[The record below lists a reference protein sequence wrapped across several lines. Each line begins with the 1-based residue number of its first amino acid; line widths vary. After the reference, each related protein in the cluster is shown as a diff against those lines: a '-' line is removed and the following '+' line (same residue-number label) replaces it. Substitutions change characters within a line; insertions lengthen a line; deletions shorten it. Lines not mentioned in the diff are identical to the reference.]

1 MTHSS
6 RRAFLNCA
14 MAVTAAGLASTAPAI
29 EPIRRQGSSRIK
41 LSLAAYS
48 LRQFLEIRQNRQE
61 MTLDDFIDQSSAWP
75 IDAVELTAYYFP
87 QTTVETLARLKGRC
101 TRQGLDVSGTA
112 VGNNFCHTDAE
123 RQRQQI
129 IHVKQWIEHTSRLG
143 GKTMRIFAGSVE
155 RGDTEE
161 RARARAIDAIGECCT
176 HAGQFGVYLALEN
189 HGGITGTAEQLLTIV
204 RAVRSDW
211 FGVNLDTGNFRT
223 ADPYADIAAAAPYA
237 VTVQMKTEIHRA
249 GRELEEADL
258 RRLFGILRRANYR
271 GYVALEYEAAA
282 NPREAVPATLR
293 TMRGLCDEA
302 PATPR

>member
-1 MTHSS
+1 MSITS
-6 RRAFLNCA
+6 RRAFLSS
-14 MAVTAAGLASTAPAI
+14 GLAIAATNLASSATAI

-48 LRQFLEIRQNRQE
+48 FRQFLEIRQNRQE
-61 MTLDDFIDQSSAWP
+61 MTLDDFIDQASAWP
-75 IDAVELTAYYFP
+75 IDALELTGYYFP
-87 QTTVETLARLKGRC
+87 QTTTEYLARLKGRC
-101 TRQGLDVSGTA
+101 TRQGLDISGSA
-112 VGNNFCHTDAE
+112 VGNNFCHTDGE

-129 IHVKQWIEHTSRLG
+129 NHVKQWIEHTSRLG
-143 GKTMRIFAGSVE
+143 GKTLRIFAGTVE

-161 RARARAIDAIGECCT
+161 RARGRAIDAIGECCT

-223 ADPYADIAAAAPYA
+223 ADPYADLALVAPYA

-249 GRELEEADL
+249 GKQVEEADL

-282 NPREAVPATLR
+282 NPREAVPAALR
-293 TMRGLCDEA
+293 TMRSLCD
-302 PATPR
+302 